1 MKFLSE
7 ILELRQVETGW
18 LMKCVYNS
26 AMIRYVFWGAPG
38 LVAVAT
44 FGTCMLIGIPLESG
58 KIFSALATFR
68 ILQEPIYNLPDTIS
82 MIVQTKVSLDRI
94 ASFTSLDDLKND
106 VLEKLPIG
114 SSDTAV
120 EIVDGNFSNQ

>member
-1 MKFLSE
+1 MSSGGL
-7 ILELRQVETGW
+7 LVWW
-18 LMKCVYNS
+18 L
-26 AMIRYVFWGAPG
+26 WPL
-38 LVAVAT
+38 LVL
-44 FGTCMLIGIPLESG
+44 LIGIPLESG
-58 KIFSALATFR
+58 KILSSLATFR
-68 ILQEPIYNLPDTIS
+68 ILQEPIYSLPDTIS

-94 ASFTSLDDLKND
+94 ASFISLDDLKND

>member
-7 ILELRQVETGW
+7 ILELRQAETGW
-18 LMKCVYNS
+18 LRKYVYKP
-26 AMIRYVFWGAPG
+26 AMISYVFWGG
-38 LVAVAT
+38 LLVWWLWPLLVL
-44 FGTCMLIGIPLESG
+44 LIGIPLESG
-58 KIFSALATFR
+58 KVLSALATFR
-68 ILQEPIYNLPDTIS
+68 ILQVPIYNLPDSIS

-94 ASFTSLDDLKND
+94 ASFISLDDLKND
-106 VLEKLPIG
+106 VLEKLPRG